1 MFAYAL
7 RTAALAAAAI
17 VGLSACTSPYG
28 YNGVS
33 VGVGNAGYYDPYYN
47 DGYGYGYGYDAGYS
61 GYGYPGYGFGY
72 APYWGWNDGFYY
84 PGTGYYVYDHHH
96 HRHHWSDAQRRYWQ
110 ARRDRAVATGTTTQ
124 PVVIRDNWRDFTRDR
139 SAVRSNRVERQ
150 LSRPVVTEDVNGQAP
165 GVEGQQD
172 RTVRTERGLRQD
184 RAVRE
189 TVQTQRDTV
198 RTERQTARVT
208 AQTQLDT
215 VRTERQAAR
224 ITAQTQRDTVRTERQ
239 TAREQ
244 HRSDVR
250 VERTSRGNGRGRGAG
265 SED

>member
-1 MFAYAL
+1 MFAYPL
-7 RTAALAAAAI
+7 RTAALAAAAV

-47 DGYGYGYGYDAGYS
+47 DGYGYGYGSGYGYDAGYS
-61 GYGYPGYGFGY
+61 GYGYPGYGFAY

-84 PGTGYYVYDHHH
+84 PGTGYYVYDRHR
-96 HRHHWSDAQRRYWQ
+96 HRHHWTDAQRRYWQ
-110 ARRDRAVATGTTTQ
+110 ARHDRAVATGTTTQ

-139 SAVRSNRVERQ
+139 STVRSNRVERQ
-150 LSRPVVTEDVNGQAP
+150 LSRPVGAEVVNGQAS

-172 RTVRTERGLRQD
+172 RTVRIERGLRQD
-184 RAVRE
+184 RVVRE
-189 TVQTQRDTV
+189 TVQTQGDTI
-198 RTERQTARVT
+198 RTERQTAHETVQ
-208 AQTQLDT
+208 AQ
-215 VRTERQAAR
+215 RE
-224 ITAQTQRDTVRTERQ
+224 TVRTERQ

-244 HRSDVR
+244 RRSDAR
-250 VERTSRGNGRGRGAG
+250 TERASRGNGRSRGAG